1 MSGGQFPRRE
11 HEMDDSTENPKKN
24 TPDRFWFRIHNEV
37 LHDMTFIHMSDAD
50 LGAYVRLLALAN
62 STRNVGV
69 IYADV
74 AGIARGLR
82 LAETATGELLERLER
97 WDLIMRDDGM
107 VAILDERHFEGKGL
121 TASQSRAAQNER
133 QRQRRDRLKQEAQA
147 ERGHSDKSQ
156 DIEEDSDSTEES
168 QTEKRTYENRIEEN
182 RNTINEPSESEGP
195 NQGDYLGG
203 YLSHGGLDLEPHE
216 EPLL

>member
-1 MSGGQFPRRE
+1 MIDR
-11 HEMDDSTENPKKN
+11 TEEQSKSA

-37 LHDMTFIHMSDAD
+37 LHDMTFIHMPDAD

-82 LAETATGELLERLER
+82 ISEAATSELLERLER
-97 WDLIMRDDGM
+97 SDLIIRDDGM

-133 QRQRRDRLKQEAQA
+133 QRQRRAKLKREAQA
-147 ERGHSDKSQ
+147 QPGHRDMSQ
-156 DIEEDSDSTEES
+156 HIEQDSDSTEQS
-168 QTEKRTYENRIEEN
+168 QSQEITEPIAPDIITS
-182 RNTINEPSESEGP
+182 EPSERECLDPYEYMGSGP
-195 NQGDYLGG
+195 DDTDDDP
-203 YLSHGGLDLEPHE
+203 DLEPRE
-216 EPLL
+216 PPLL